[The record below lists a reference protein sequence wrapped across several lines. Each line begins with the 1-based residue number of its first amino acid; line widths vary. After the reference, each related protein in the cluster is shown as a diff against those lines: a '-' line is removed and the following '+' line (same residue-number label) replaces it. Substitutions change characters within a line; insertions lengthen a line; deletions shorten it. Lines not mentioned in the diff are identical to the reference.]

1 MIINTGC
8 RTDIPAFYSKWLINR
23 IREGYVLVRN
33 PYYPSQ
39 ITKYLLNPE
48 VVDCIEFCT
57 KNPEPILK
65 YLDELDKFKQDW
77 FVTITPYGK
86 DIEPN
91 VPDKEKVIES
101 FKKLSDHF
109 KRNYV
114 GWRYDPIFINDEFD
128 VNKHIQEFE
137 KIAKALKGYTRNCVI
152 SFLDLYEKVK
162 RNAPDLKPPT
172 MEEQIELSK
181 AFVKIG
187 KENDMTIYSCCDKTH
202 LAKYGVNCSGCK
214 SQSMIEDAVE
224 HKIKPPKKKNIRE
237 DCNCLMG
244 TDIGAYNTCGHL
256 CTYCC
261 ANENRAL
268 VKQNIKEH
276 SETSP
281 LLIGEITDNDKITEA
296 NQKSWVISEN
306 NQISF
311 I

>member
-1 MIINTGC
+1 MLINISG
-8 RTDIPAFYSKWLINR
+8 RTDIVNHYSEWLFKR
-23 IREGYVLVRN
+23 FEEGYVYSRNSLFPNSVR
-33 PYYPSQ
+33 
-39 ITKYLLNPE
+39 KYELTPE
-48 VVDCIEFCT
+48 KVDCLIFGS
-57 KNPEPILK
+57 KNYKPILNRIS
-65 YLDELDKFKQDW
+65 EITNKFNTY
-77 FVTITPYGK
+77 FYYTITPYGK

-187 KENDMTIYSCCDKTH
+187 KENDMTIYSCCEKMH

-214 SQSMIEDAVE
+214 SQSMIEDAVG
-224 HKIKPPKKKNIRE
+224 HKLKPPKKKNIRE

-244 TDIGAYNTCGHL
+244 TDIGAYNTC
-256 CTYCC
+256 
-261 ANENRAL
+261 
-268 VKQNIKEH
+268 
-276 SETSP
+276 
-281 LLIGEITDNDKITEA
+281 
-296 NQKSWVISEN
+296 
-306 NQISF
+306 
-311 I
+311 

>member
-8 RTDIPAFYSKWLINR
+8 RTDIPAFYSKWFINR

-57 KNPEPILK
+57 KNPEPMLK

-101 FKKLSDHF
+101 FKKLSEHF
-109 KRNYV
+109 KRKYV

-128 VNKHIQEFE
+128 INKHIQEFA
-137 KIAKALKGYTRNCVI
+137 KIAKTLQGYTRNCVI

-162 RNAPDLKPPT
+162 RNAPNLKPPI
-172 MEEQIELSK
+172 MEEQIKLAK
-181 AFVKIG
+181 AFVEIG
-187 KENDMTIYSCCDKTH
+187 KENDMTIYSCCENTH
-202 LAKYGVNCSGCK
+202 LAKYGG
-214 SQSMIEDAVE
+214 
-224 HKIKPPKKKNIRE
+224 
-237 DCNCLMG
+237 
-244 TDIGAYNTCGHL
+244 
-256 CTYCC
+256 
-261 ANENRAL
+261 
-268 VKQNIKEH
+268 
-276 SETSP
+276 
-281 LLIGEITDNDKITEA
+281 
-296 NQKSWVISEN
+296 
-306 NQISF
+306 
-311 I
+311 

>member
-8 RTDIPAFYSKWLINR
+8 RTDIPAFYSKWFINR

-86 DIEPN
+86 EIEPN

-101 FKKLSDHF
+101 FKKLSDYF

-114 GWRYDPIFINDEFD
+114 GWRYDPIFINNEFD
-128 VNKHIQEFE
+128 IDRHIQE
-137 KIAKALKGYTRNCVI
+137 
-152 SFLDLYEKVK
+152 
-162 RNAPDLKPPT
+162 
-172 MEEQIELSK
+172 
-181 AFVKIG
+181 
-187 KENDMTIYSCCDKTH
+187 KENDITIYSCCEKTH
-202 LAKYGVNCSGCK
+202 LEKYGVNCSGCK
-214 SQSMIEDAVE
+214 SQSMIEDVVG
-224 HKIKPPKKKNIRE
+224 HKLKPPKKKNIRE

-256 CTYCC
+256 CTYCY
-261 ANENRAL
+261 ANENKVA
-268 VKQNIKEH
+268 VKQNMKEH
-276 SETSP
+276 IETSP

-296 NQKSWVISEN
+296 KQKSWIISEN
-306 NQISF
+306 NQITF